1 MPRPGSGFLV
11 PGRNCWRL
19 SGCTGAGLRQ
29 PSLLR
34 NKHQTILAEL
44 HARGEELVQRY
55 AAAASR
61 EGVDA
66 GDAGDAGMAG
76 AVDRIV
82 QARQPLLAALA
93 ELECAYADL
102 PKAGNQERT
111 ELETVVDRLRQ
122 VAEDDQALAERLR
135 EADAEWLEGV
145 EQAFQEDWS
154 KAEIALIE
162 RLANHLRWSLQMLDQ
177 ASIP

>member
-1 MPRPGSGFLV
+1 MP
-11 PGRNCWRL
+11 
-19 SGCTGAGLRQ
+19 
-29 PSLLR
+29 LLR
-34 NKHQTILAEL
+34 NKHQAILADL

-55 AAAASR
+55 TAAASR

-66 GDAGDAGMAG
+66 GMAD

-82 QARQPLLAALA
+82 LARQPLLAALA
-93 ELECAYADL
+93 ELERAYADL
-102 PKAGNQERT
+102 PKAGNQERA

-122 VAEDDQALAERLR
+122 VAEDDQALAARLR

-145 EQAFQEDWS
+145 EQALQEDWS

-162 RLANHLRWSLQMLDQ
+162 RLASHLRWSLQLLDQ
-177 ASIP
+177 ASMF